1 MNKNDIEILKKI
13 DNILDSHRNCK
24 GLATFY
30 NDFLKYKE
38 LVKKAEL
45 QYNNK
50 CKRALK
56 YKHNNK
62 EILNVKKNLAYA
74 EKTNNF
80 DKVVKWSEKL
90 DNLKKEGRQNENK

>member
-13 DNILDSHRNCK
+13 DTILDSHRNCK
-24 GLATFY
+24 GLANFY
-30 NDFLKYKE
+30 DDFLKYKE

-62 EILNVKKNLAYA
+62 EILNIKYTTIDKLIHSTKLSIISPKNVKLA
-74 EKTNNF
+74 NSLVNH
-80 DKVVKWSEKL
+80 
-90 DNLKKEGRQNENK
+90 